1 MTGNVLLSVKQ
12 QAALDS
18 LIADGD
24 QVKAA
29 RAAGVN
35 ARTIRR
41 WLLEPAFAAALQ
53 TSQDATLDQVTA
65 DLVTAAGGA
74 VALLAST
81 VGNTDAALGLR
92 LQAARTLLD
101 AALRWRELRGIERRL
116 DALEQALNEAP
127 TTIDQV
133 GAGPA
138 APAHRTATGRA

>member
-1 MTGNVLLSVKQ
+1 MTEKALITVKQ

-18 LIADGD
+18 LLADGD

-35 ARTIRR
+35 DRTLRR
-41 WLLEPAFAAALQ
+41 WMHDPAFAAALQ
-53 TSQDATLDQVTA
+53 QAQDATLDAVTS
-65 DLVTAAGGA
+65 DLVRAAGGA
-74 VALLAST
+74 VALLRET
-81 VGNTDAALGLR
+81 VDNADAALGLR

-116 DALEQALNEAP
+116 DALEQAINATP

-133 GAGPA
+133 GTS
-138 APAHRTATGRA
+138 R

>member
-1 MTGNVLLSVKQ
+1 MTNVLISAKQ
-12 QAALDS
+12 QLALDVLLAS
-18 LIADGD
+18 GD
-24 QVKAA
+24 RGRAAQV
-29 RAAGVN
+29 AGVN
-35 ARTIRR
+35 DRTLRK
-41 WLLEPAFAAALQ
+41 WMHEPAFLAAL
-53 TSQDATLDQVTA
+53 TTAQDATLDQVTA

-81 VGNTDAALGLR
+81 VDNKDAALGLR

-127 TTIDQV
+127 TTIDQA

-138 APAHRTATGRA
+138 TPARRTATGRA